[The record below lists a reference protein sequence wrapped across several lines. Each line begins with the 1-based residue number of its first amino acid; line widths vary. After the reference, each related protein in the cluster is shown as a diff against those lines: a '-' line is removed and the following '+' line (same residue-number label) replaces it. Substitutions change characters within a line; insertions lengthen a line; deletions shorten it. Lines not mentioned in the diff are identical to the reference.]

1 MVESAPSVIDR
12 SRLLDA
18 LRTTGERRLV
28 LIHGPAGF
36 GKTTLAAQW
45 ARELRATGTPV
56 AWLTVCPDDDNV
68 VWFLTHLIE
77 AVRRV
82 RPELARRELGALL
95 EERSSDPRSVLS
107 ALIEEIHDTGRPIT
121 LVLDDW
127 HRVESRD
134 TRAVVDHLLE
144 HGCRHLRL
152 VVTARGR
159 TGLPLSRLSAER
171 QLFEIDTAA
180 LRFDAGEARA
190 FLVGASELP
199 LGAEDVTRVWA
210 STEGWPA
217 GLRLAQLSL
226 AGREDPAPFIDN
238 LSGRQHVIGEY
249 LTENVLESLD
259 PPLLDFL
266 MATSL
271 TTRICAG
278 LAAALSGR
286 ADSAAVLEQIAD
298 RNLFLHRLDGDG
310 GWFRYHRL
318 FADHLQRRL
327 SYWDPDRVRDLHLC
341 ASDWLARHDLLT
353 EAVDH
358 ALAAAEPERAVDLVE
373 SHAVNLVNSS
383 RMATMLGLMA
393 KLPVPLTESRPR
405 LQLCVAWANTGL
417 NHTEQVRAAVRR
429 TYAAIEDS
437 DLTPTQET
445 EFRVEAELVTATEQ
459 LHTDQ
464 LGEAPK
470 LLPGHI
476 EHLSNPLLAL
486 AVAGVSSAA
495 ALNRFDYPGVRQW
508 HTTAV
513 RYGRDLPSFALVHS
527 NCIAGMAAFEQ
538 LDIDAAAT
546 HLTNATA
553 TPATDSEAAAHA
565 AALAGAL
572 LGDLRYAQGRLAE
585 ADELLTAATAGPR
598 KPVSVDVMVAAYG
611 TAARLAALRGD
622 RDRAIHLLDAGDRSA
637 RDGSL
642 PRLAARITNE
652 RVRLGLPIA
661 DHVRA
666 ALLHRPPDPAQPVRV
681 RSAIAETD
689 RDSTIRLL
697 LADRS
702 LSAAA
707 VACEHARK
715 LVRDIDAHPRPR
727 DLAAARLL
735 HACCLR
741 ALGDDPAARTAAAPA
756 LAAYRRHGLL
766 RLARDA
772 GPGITEIIA
781 DLERNPLPH

>member
-12 SRLLDA
+12 TRLLDA
-18 LRTTGERRLV
+18 LRAAGGRRLI

-45 ARELRATGTPV
+45 ARELRSTGTPV
-56 AWLTVCPDDDNV
+56 AWLTVGPDDDNV
-68 VWFLTHLIE
+68 VWFLTHLVE

-95 EERSSDPRSVLS
+95 EERASDPRSVLS
-107 ALIEEIHDTGRPIT
+107 ALIEEIHATGRPIA

-127 HRVESRD
+127 HRVEGRD
-134 TRAVVDHLLE
+134 TRAVVAHLLE
-144 HGCRHLRL
+144 HGCRHLQL

-159 TGLPLSRLSAER
+159 TGLSLSSLSADRE
-171 QLFEIDTAA
+171 LFEIDTAA
-180 LRFDAGEARA
+180 LRFDAREASA

-199 LGAEDVTRVWA
+199 LGAEEVTRVWA

-226 AGREDPAPFIDN
+226 SGCEDPAPFIDN

-249 LTENVLESLD
+249 LTENVLDSLD
-259 PPLLDFL
+259 PALLDFL

-271 TTRICAG
+271 PTRICAG

-286 ADSAAVLEQIAD
+286 TDSQAMLEQIAD
-298 RNLFLHRLDGDG
+298 RNLFLHRMDGDG

-327 SYWDPDRVRDLHLC
+327 SYWDPDRVRGLHLC
-341 ASDWLARHDLLT
+341 ASDWLARHGLLT

-358 ALAAAEPERAVDLVE
+358 ALAAPEPERAVDLVE
-373 SHAVNLVNSS
+373 SQSVHLVNSS

-405 LQLCVAWANTGL
+405 LQLCVAWANCGL
-417 NHTEQVRAAVRR
+417 NNTASVQAAVRR
-429 TYAAIEDS
+429 AYAAIEDG

-445 EFRVEAELVTATEQ
+445 EYRVEAELVTATEQ
-459 LHTDQ
+459 LHADQ
-464 LGEAPK
+464 LEEPPK

-476 EHLSNPLLAL
+476 DHLPNPVLAL
-486 AVAGVSSAA
+486 AVAGISAAA
-495 ALNRFDYPGVRQW
+495 ALNRFDYAGVRQW
-508 HTTAV
+508 HSAAV
-513 RYGRDLPSFALVHS
+513 RYARELPAFALVHS
-527 NCIAGMAAFEQ
+527 NCIAGMAAFEE
-538 LDIDAAAT
+538 LDIAAAAT
-546 HLTNATA
+546 FLTHAA
-553 TPATDSEAAAHA
+553 AVPDADSEAATHA

-598 KPVSVDVMVAAYG
+598 RVVSADVMLAAYG
-611 TAARLAALRGD
+611 TAARVAALRGD
-622 RDRAIHLLDAGDRSA
+622 RDRAIGLLDAGERTA
-637 RDGSL
+637 RDGAL

-652 RVRLGLPIA
+652 RVRLGLPLA
-661 DHVRA
+661 EHVRS
-666 ALLHRPPDPAQPVRV
+666 ALGRQPANPAQPVRV
-681 RSAIAETD
+681 RAAVVEAD
-689 RDSTIRLL
+689 RDSAIRLL
-697 LADRS
+697 LAEGS
-702 LSAAA
+702 PSATT
-707 VACEHARK
+707 VACEHARN
-715 LVRDIDAHPRPR
+715 LVRDIDSHPRPR

-735 HACCLR
+735 HACCLW
-741 ALGDDPAARTAAAPA
+741 ALGDRRAARTAAAPA
-756 LAAYRRHGLL
+756 LDAYRRHGLL

-772 GPGITEIIA
+772 GPGITEVIA